1 MAAPRPK
8 FSLTAG
14 SLASDTASSVA
25 GPSRF
30 VVQRSLDVPLDGL
43 SVMLSESGGV
53 TAGDPVQLKLGDE
66 DGMEDVFAGSV
77 AEVRPRI
84 GGCRL
89 FCVGKMLELMELR
102 VSSFYRD
109 QTAGA
114 VVRDLVGQTSLQPGD
129 IADGISLPRFS
140 VERRASAHAQL
151 RRLADR
157 LGYALFSDR
166 TGKVN
171 FRGLGPAAQLSAGG
185 ALGGAG
191 AALAGAAAAALGQ
204 GGGGIEYGKHLL
216 EAAGGLR
223 PPPGRKVLVGGESP
237 MSGQG
242 EDKSFWLTAKDSDFQ
257 GSSGD
262 GAEFLVSD
270 PTARTKDMADRFA
283 AGYAA
288 RLAQRTAEIR
298 LTVQGLPKLELGDS
312 SGATGTP
319 EAGLS
324 KPGYVKALRHRFG
337 VLEGFVT
344 DIVVSVEGGT

>member
-30 VVQRSLDVPLDGL
+30 VVRRSLDVPLDGL
-43 SVMLSESGGV
+43 SVLLAEGGGV
-53 TAGDPVQLKLGDE
+53 AAGDPVQLKLGDE
-66 DGMEDVFAGSV
+66 DGLEDVFAGTV
-77 AEVRPRI
+77 AEVTPRL

-89 FCVGKMLELMELR
+89 FCVGKMLDLMELR

-109 QTAGA
+109 QTAGG
-114 VVRDLVGQTSLQPGD
+114 VVRDLLGQTSLQAGD
-129 IADGISLPRFS
+129 ISDGVGLPRFS
-140 VERRASAHAQL
+140 LQRRASAHAQL

-157 LGYALFSDR
+157 LGFSLFSDR
-166 TGKVN
+166 AGKIH

-185 ALGGAG
+185 ALGGGG

-204 GGGGIEYGKHLL
+204 GGGGIAYGKHLL
-216 EAAGGLR
+216 EAAGGAR
-223 PPPGRKVLVGGESP
+223 PALGRKVLVGGESP
-237 MSGQG
+237 MSGLG
-242 EDKSFWLTAKDSDFQ
+242 EDKSFWLTATDSDFQ
-257 GSSGD
+257 DSSGD
-262 GAEFLVSD
+262 GPELLVID
-270 PTARTKDMADRFA
+270 PAARTKDMAGRFA

-288 RLAQRTAEIR
+288 SFARRTGEIR

-319 EAGLS
+319 DAGLS
-324 KPGYVKALRHRFG
+324 KPGYVKGLRHRFG

-344 DIVVSVEGGT
+344 DIVVSTEGGA

>member
-53 TAGDPVQLKLGDE
+53 AAGDPVQLKLGDE
-66 DGMEDVFAGSV
+66 DGMEDVFTGTV
-77 AEVRPRI
+77 AEVRPRL

-114 VVRDLVGQTSLQPGD
+114 VVRDLVGQTSLQQGD

-166 TGKVN
+166 AGKVH

-216 EAAGGLR
+216 EAAGGVR
-223 PPPGRKVLVGGESP
+223 PALGAQGAGGGRKPDVGPGRGQELLAHRERQRLPGLVRRRRRAAGERS
-237 MSGQG
+237 
-242 EDKSFWLTAKDSDFQ
+242 
-257 GSSGD
+257 D
-262 GAEFLVSD
+262 GADQGHGGPLRGRLCRAPCAAHRRD
-270 PTARTKDMADRFA
+270 PADR
-283 AGYAA
+283 AGPAQARARRFQRRDRHAGSGIEQA
-288 RLAQRTAEIR
+288 RLRQGDCA
-298 LTVQGLPKLELGDS
+298 TVS
-312 SGATGTP
+312 ACW
-319 EAGLS
+319 
-324 KPGYVKALRHRFG
+324 KA
-337 VLEGFVT
+337 
-344 DIVVSVEGGT
+344 S

>member
-1 MAAPRPK
+1 MAGQRPK

-14 SLASDTASSVA
+14 GLTSDSAASVA

-43 SVMLSESGGV
+43 SVLLAESGGV
-53 TAGDPVQLKLGDE
+53 AAGDPVQLKLGDE
-66 DGMEDVFAGSV
+66 DGLEDVFAGTV
-77 AEVRPRI
+77 AEVTPRL

-89 FCVGKMLELMELR
+89 FCVGKMLDLMELR

-109 QTAGA
+109 QTAGG
-114 VVRDLVGQTSLQPGD
+114 VVRDLVGQTSLQQGD
-129 IADGISLPRFS
+129 ISDGVSLPRFS
-140 VERRASAHAQL
+140 VQRRASAHAQL

-157 LGYALFSDR
+157 LGFSLFSDR
-166 TGKVN
+166 TGKIH
-171 FRGLGPAAQLSAGG
+171 FRGLGPAAQLGAGG

-191 AALAGAAAAALGQ
+191 AALAGAAAAALGA
-204 GGGGIEYGKHLL
+204 GGGGIAYGKHLL
-216 EAAGGLR
+216 EAEGGAR
-223 PPPGRKVLVGGESP
+223 PALGRKVLVGGESP
-237 MSGQG
+237 MSGLG
-242 EDKSFWLTAKDSDFQ
+242 EDKSFWLTATDSDFQ

-262 GAEFLVSD
+262 GAELLVID
-270 PTARTKDMADRFA
+270 PTARTKDMASRFA

-288 RLAQRTAEIR
+288 SFARRTGEIR

-324 KPGYVKALRHRFG
+324 KPGYVKGLRHRFG

-344 DIVVSVEGGT
+344 DIVVSVEGSA

>member
-14 SLASDTASSVA
+14 GLTSDSASSVA

-43 SVMLSESGGV
+43 SVTLAESGGV
-53 TAGDPVQLKLGDE
+53 AAGDPVQLKLGDE
-66 DGMEDVFAGSV
+66 DGLEDVFTGTV
-77 AEVRPRI
+77 AEVTPRL

-89 FCVGKMLELMELR
+89 FCVGKMLDLMELR

-109 QTAGA
+109 QTAGG
-114 VVRDLVGQTSLQPGD
+114 VVRDLLGQTSLQAGD
-129 IADGISLPRFS
+129 ISDGVGLPRFS
-140 VERRASAHAQL
+140 LQRRASAHAQL

-157 LGYALFSDR
+157 LGFSLFSDR
-166 TGKVN
+166 AGKIH
-171 FRGLGPAAQLSAGG
+171 FRGLGPAAQLGAGG

-204 GGGGIEYGKHLL
+204 GGGGIAYGKHLL
-216 EAAGGLR
+216 EAAGGAR
-223 PPPGRKVLVGGESP
+223 PALGRKVLVGGESP
-237 MSGQG
+237 MSGLG
-242 EDKSFWLTAKDSDFQ
+242 EDKSFWLTATDSDFQ
-257 GSSGD
+257 DSSGD
-262 GAEFLVSD
+262 GAELLVID
-270 PTARTKDMADRFA
+270 PAARTKDMAGRFA

-288 RLAQRTAEIR
+288 SFARRTGEIR

-319 EAGLS
+319 DAGLS
-324 KPGYVKALRHRFG
+324 KPGYVKGLRHRFG

-344 DIVVSVEGGT
+344 DIVVSTEGGA

>member
-25 GPSRF
+25 APSRF

-53 TAGDPVQLKLGDE
+53 AAGDPVQLKLGDE
-66 DGMEDVFAGSV
+66 DAMEDVFAGTV
-77 AEVRPRI
+77 AEVKPRL

-114 VVRDLVGQTSLQPGD
+114 VVRDLVGQTSLQQGD

-151 RRLADR
+151 RRLANR
-157 LGYALFSDR
+157 LGYVLFSDR
-166 TGKVN
+166 TGKIH

-191 AALAGAAAAALGQ
+191 AALAGAAAALGQ
-204 GGGGIEYGKHLL
+204 GGGGIEYGKHLI

-223 PPPGRKVLVGGESP
+223 PAPGRKVLVGGESP

-242 EDKSFWLTAKDSDFQ
+242 EDKSFWLTAKDSDYQ

-312 SGATGTP
+312 SGATRTP

-344 DIVVSVEGGT
+344 DIVVSAEGGA

>member
-14 SLASDTASSVA
+14 GLTSDSASSVA

-43 SVMLSESGGV
+43 SVTLSESGGV
-53 TAGDPVQLKLGDE
+53 AAGDPVQLKLGDE
-66 DGMEDVFAGSV
+66 DAMEDVFTGTV
-77 AEVRPRI
+77 AEVTPRL

-89 FCVGKMLELMELR
+89 FCVGKMLELIELR

-114 VVRDLVGQTSLQPGD
+114 VVRDLVGQTSLQQGD

-140 VERRASAHAQL
+140 VERRTSAHAQL

-166 TGKVN
+166 AGKVH

-191 AALAGAAAAALGQ
+191 AALAGAASAAL
-204 GGGGIEYGKHLL
+204 
-216 EAAGGLR
+216 
-223 PPPGRKVLVGGESP
+223 
-237 MSGQG
+237 GQG
-242 EDKSFWLTAKDSDFQ
+242 EDKSFWLTATDSDFQ

-262 GAEFLVSD
+262 GPELLVSD

-288 RLAQRTAEIR
+288 GLARRTGEVR

-324 KPGYVKALRHRFG
+324 KPGYVKGLRHRFG

-344 DIVVSVEGGT
+344 DIVVSVEGGA

>member
-14 SLASDTASSVA
+14 SLTSDTASSVA
-25 GPSRF
+25 APSRF

-53 TAGDPVQLKLGDE
+53 AAGDPVQLKLGDE
-66 DGMEDVFAGSV
+66 DAMEDVFAGTV
-77 AEVRPRI
+77 AEVRPRL

-114 VVRDLVGQTSLQPGD
+114 VVRDLVGQTSLQSGD
-129 IADGISLPRFS
+129 IADGISLPRFA

-157 LGYALFSDR
+157 LGYVLFSDR
-166 TGKVN
+166 TGKVH
-171 FRGLGPAAQLSAGG
+171 FRGLGPVAQLSAGG

-191 AALAGAAAAALGQ
+191 AAVAGAAAAALGQ
-204 GGGGIEYGKHLL
+204 GGGGIEYGKHLI

-223 PPPGRKVLVGGESP
+223 PAPGRKVLVGGESP

-242 EDKSFWLTAKDSDFQ
+242 EDKSFWLTAKDSDYQ

-262 GAEFLVSD
+262 GAELLVSD
-270 PTARTKDMADRFA
+270 PAARTKDMADRFA

-288 RLAQRTAEIR
+288 RLAQRTTEIR

-312 SGATGTP
+312 SGATRTP

-344 DIVVSVEGGT
+344 DIVVSAEGGA